1 LSAHI
6 LPVAC
11 DSLLPLSTG
20 DFGLRAW
27 CGSTSKNP
35 CNFEETGAMTISPQ
49 RWLGA
54 LAVSGAMALPIVS
67 LAQDGQNDRD
77 NDSRQNESRQSDSDR
92 DRSDDGD
99 RDRDRSQSNDPDRD
113 RNRDENRSRQNDDR
127 DWADNSSNQ
136 DDDQAGL
143 GVTLYER
150 ESGREGATIRRVHPN
165 SPAEHMGLRAG
176 DRITKIN
183 GDEVESYRDLI
194 KEVRDLEAGDNV
206 RIEIQ
211 RDGDEKTVRGELESR
226 REALVF
232 RGQGQRDRGQFFNR
246 RGNDGRWNQERE
258 RVANYGDQSN
268 RQQFSYE
275 GGSSDNSQ
283 HQHVRQQLDSL
294 ERQVNQLRREIDQLR
309 NSVSGR
315 ESGRSQGYTSSQ
327 DQSRNDSS
335 GSYERESQ
343 AGYSDSGVQQQYGSR
358 TSYDAI
364 DSPGG
369 QVGEERLRPNSD
381 VND

>member
-1 LSAHI
+1 
-6 LPVAC
+6 
-11 DSLLPLSTG
+11 
-20 DFGLRAW
+20 
-27 CGSTSKNP
+27 
-35 CNFEETGAMTISPQ
+35 MTISPQ

-54 LAVSGAMALPIVS
+54 LAMSGAMALPIVS

-77 NDSRQNESRQSDSDR
+77 SDSRQSESRKSDSDR
-92 DRSDDGD
+92 DRSQD
-99 RDRDRSQSNDPDRD
+99 RDRDRDEDRD
-113 RNRDENRSRQNDDR
+113 RQQDRDQDGKRNREDSRSRQQDDR
-127 DWADNSSNQ
+127 DWADNSTRQ
-136 DDDQAGL
+136 DDDEAGL

-183 GDEVESYRDLI
+183 GDKVESYRDLI
-194 KEVRDLEAGDNV
+194 KEVRDLEAGDKV

-211 RDGDEKTVRGELESR
+211 RDGESKTVRGELESR

-246 RGNDGRWNQERE
+246 GVNEGRWNQERD
-258 RVANYGDQSN
+258 RVTFQNNRSGYNQPSYGNQSS
-268 RQQFSYE
+268 RRQFSYE
-275 GGSSDNSQ
+275 GGSSNSAQ
-283 HQHVRQQLDSL
+283 DQQVHQQLDSL

-309 NSVSGR
+309 NSVGGR
-315 ESGRSQGYTSSQ
+315 ESGRSQGYTSDQ
-327 DQSRNDSS
+327 DQSRGDYSRLDSS
-335 GSYERESQ
+335 GGYERESQ

-369 QVGEERLRPNSD
+369 QVGEERLRPSSD
-381 VND
+381 LND